1 MDEAEFGV
9 NDISEEDY
17 NRMKAETIRKEK
29 HMAKKKKKKGKKK
42 NKKNKKKKKR
52 QLNDG
57 YHRFNF
63 TGLLYNLCYL

>member
-17 NRMKAETIRKEK
+17 NRMKAENIRKEK

-42 NKKNKKKKKR
+42 NKKNKKKKR

-57 YHRFNF
+57 YHRFNSTVLF
-63 TGLLYNLCYL
+63 YNLCYL

>member
-17 NRMKAETIRKEK
+17 NRMKAENIRKEK
-29 HMAKKKKKKGKKK
+29 YMAKKKKKKGKKK

-52 QLNDG
+52 
-57 YHRFNF
+57 
-63 TGLLYNLCYL
+63 